1 MGRWSRH
8 FVGGVLNQD
17 TTYSSSRLV
26 TLFIPIQSKR
36 TRASGSALSP
46 RGPANPHGEAL
57 HREFASRH
65 SIRVITNHSEREQWS
80 SSKLFICLVRFR
92 SYRRILSVGVSLD
105 RLLHLDN
112 SHPLAIASFY
122 IYESSS

>member
-1 MGRWSRH
+1 MLQKADILICYEQALR
-8 FVGGVLNQD
+8 GGVLNQD

-46 RGPANPHGEAL
+46 RGLANPHGEAL

-65 SIRVITNHSEREQWS
+65 SIRVSLIILNGNSGLLQS
-80 SSKLFICLVRFR
+80 C
-92 SYRRILSVGVSLD
+92 LSVL
-105 RLLHLDN
+105 
-112 SHPLAIASFY
+112 
-122 IYESSS
+122 

>member
-46 RGPANPHGEAL
+46 RGLANPHGEAL
-57 HREFASRH
+57 HREVASRH
-65 SIRVITNHSEREQWS
+65 AIRVSLIILNGNSGLLQT
-80 SSKLFICLVRFR
+80 CLSVLCDSGLIAAFSAWALASIVRFI
-92 SYRRILSVGVSLD
+92 SI
-105 RLLHLDN
+105 
-112 SHPLAIASFY
+112 I
-122 IYESSS
+122 